1 VLQRKKR
8 REKPLLSATKPGAS
22 PSIAAPAANAIAAS
36 LAAIAY
42 EAIDLPPGGEP
53 RALAQGLLGVR
64 FELPFALNHV
74 NVWLLE
80 DVPGW
85 TAIDAG
91 LADQPSRE
99 RWHQLR
105 ADALAGVRLDRLL
118 ATHFHPD
125 HLGLAGWLC
134 ELTGAEL
141 WTSHTEWLAGRLL
154 AQDTS
159 EGFVAVGRAFDRR
172 AGLEEELVATRAARG
187 NLYRRRA
194 VVPPASF
201 RRLRDGDEVPI
212 GGRAWRVIVGRGH
225 APEMLCLYD
234 ARSNVLIA
242 ADQILPRISP
252 NVGVWPAEP
261 EADPLAEFLASL
273 ERFRTLPDD
282 CLVLPSH
289 GRPFRGLH
297 VRIDQLVAHHE
308 ERLEAALAACA
319 RPATAVEI
327 MPRLFD
333 RKLDIHQLAFALGE
347 TVAHLNYLLA
357 DGRLTR
363 REDDDGRLRYLRR

>member
-1 VLQRKKR
+1 V
-8 REKPLLSATKPGAS
+8 
-22 PSIAAPAANAIAAS
+22 
-36 LAAIAY
+36 
-42 EAIDLPPGGEP
+42 
-53 RALAQGLLGVR
+53 LGVR

-91 LADQPSRE
+91 LGDQPSRA
-99 RWHQLR
+99 RWLELR
-105 ADALAGVRLDRLL
+105 AGALAGVRLERLV

-134 ELTGAEL
+134 ELSGAEL
-141 WTSHTEWLAGRLL
+141 WASHTEWLTGRLL

-159 EGFVAVGRAFDRR
+159 EAFVAVGREFDRR
-172 AGLEEELVATRAARG
+172 AGLDDELIATRAGRG
-187 NLYRRRA
+187 NLYRQRA
-194 VVPPASF
+194 VLPPARF
-201 RRLRDGDEVPI
+201 RRLREGDRLPVA
-212 GGRAWRVIVGRGH
+212 GREWRVIVGRGH
-225 APEMLCLYD
+225 APEMLCLYQPE
-234 ARSNVLIA
+234 SNVLIA

-252 NVGVWPAEP
+252 NIGVWPAEP
-261 EADPLAEFLASL
+261 EANPLADFLISL
-273 ERFRTLPDD
+273 ERFRGLPDD

-308 ERLEAALAACA
+308 ERLEAALTACGAPSTAAE
-319 RPATAVEI
+319 V

-333 RKLDIHQLAFALGE
+333 RTLDIHQLGFALGE
-347 TVAHLNYLLA
+347 TIAHLNYLLA

-363 REDDDGRLRYLRR
+363 REGDDGRLRYQRR